1 MIIQWQ
7 CRLSPPPVRMLIGL
21 ARLRRGLLRVGFVI
35 EISFISFFIVIF
47 FLKFYVIIIV
57 LMLIIKGEWGKMN
70 ARDRGTMIMKLA
82 DLMDR

>member
-1 MIIQWQ
+1 MIIN
-7 CRLSPPPVRMLIGL
+7 VVMM
-21 ARLRRGLLRVGFVI
+21 
-35 EISFISFFIVIF
+35 
-47 FLKFYVIIIV
+47 IIIV

>member
-1 MIIQWQ
+1 
-7 CRLSPPPVRMLIGL
+7 MLIGL

-35 EISFISFFIVIF
+35 EISFIRFFIVIF
-47 FLKFYVIIIV
+47 ILKFYVIINVLMMIIIV